1 MKIILCCRSWKETC
15 AICRIISWRETSS
28 LTSDVSRTHSLVAA
42 HTMNIPWRRRSSVVS
57 QLLTVYTLYAG
68 RPAVRGNPSA
78 LCAGCATAEYICDVR
93 HPVYKYRTIYVLV
106 SLLPLTTQLIQL
118 RHAAEEQEYATIY
131 TGSGANSSL
140 WAEPMRVVTGQLADA
155 TGDFA
160 CLVFVLFAASARPR
174 VVQLPC
180 ELNPCRPHDPRRLNT
195 AACTR
200 AANDAGRRKLTQK
213 PSNSSSS
220 SKTQTWLTTHCN
232 SLHSLTAT
240 VSHMITGYINIT
252 PFAKL
257 NTLHTYKQKTVEQY
271 DRVRPRI
278 IIDTESQKR

>member
-1 MKIILCCRSWKETC
+1 
-15 AICRIISWRETSS
+15 
-28 LTSDVSRTHSLVAA
+28 
-42 HTMNIPWRRRSSVVS
+42 MNIPWRRRSSVVS

-118 RHAAEEQEYATIY
+118 RHAAEEQEYATIK
-131 TGSGANSSL
+131 N
-140 WAEPMRVVTGQLADA
+140 RQ
-155 TGDFA
+155 
-160 CLVFVLFAASARPR
+160 
-174 VVQLPC
+174 
-180 ELNPCRPHDPRRLNT
+180 
-195 AACTR
+195 
-200 AANDAGRRKLTQK
+200 RRKLITLSRADASGYWTTRGCHRRLCVLSKQQQQQQDADMTHD
-213 PSNSSSS
+213 SLQLRSS
-220 SKTQTWLTTHCN
+220 
-232 SLHSLTAT
+232 TAT
-240 VSHMITGYINIT
+240 VSDMITGYINIT

-271 DRVRPRI
+271 HRVRPRI